1 MTSSD
6 QWIPKLLTWI
16 AHEDIQEEVDHRERE
31 DTPDT
36 DLDCHE
42 HGQVSLTVGDEDPE
56 VLEKYRELDEED
68 ISNVDDYGGIEP
80 LVAPLISSRIY
91 FERIDHTSIVREKA
105 LSRRSHAWIPAPV
118 LWANKEGINNPQRP
132 IY

>member
-16 AHEDIQEEVDHRERE
+16 AHEDIQEEVDHTERE
-31 DTPDT
+31 YTPDT

-68 ISNVDDYGGIEP
+68 ISMIDDYRDIEP
-80 LVAPLISSRIY
+80 LVVRLVSSWIY
-91 FERIDHTSIVREKA
+91 FERIDHTYIVREKA
-105 LSRRSHAWIPAPV
+105 PSRRSHAWVPAP
-118 LWANKEGINNPQRP
+118 LLRANKEGINIPQRP
-132 IY
+132 IC